1 MKTYKLGL
9 CPNYE
14 FIILLPDDI
23 KLIKFHIGGW
33 PVDYME
39 NSDLRNIEITRAIHN
54 TLRNEDDI

>member
-1 MKTYKLGL
+1 MKTYRFGL
-9 CPNYE
+9 CPNYK

-23 KLIKFHIGGW
+23 KLIKFHGW

-39 NSDLRNIEITRAIHN
+39 NSDLRDREITRAIHN